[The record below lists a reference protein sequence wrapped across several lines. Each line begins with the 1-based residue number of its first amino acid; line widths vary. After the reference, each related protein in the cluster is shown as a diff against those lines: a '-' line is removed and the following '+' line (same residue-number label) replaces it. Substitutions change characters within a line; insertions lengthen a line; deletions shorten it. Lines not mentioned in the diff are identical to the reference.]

1 MARVPR
7 QFTDDER
14 LDWLRLSRSE
24 NVGPATFFALLDHF
38 GSIADAIARAPELS
52 LRGGRSRAIRIA
64 ARADAASEADA
75 LAKAGGRL
83 IAWGEDAYPEPLA
96 AIHDPP
102 PVVSVL
108 GHPHLLKARCIAVVG
123 ARNASAAG
131 RRFAREISAALG
143 RAGLTVVSGLA
154 RGIDAAAHDGS
165 LETGTVAVVAG
176 GVDVIYPRENADL
189 YGRIVERGCVV
200 SEQPF
205 GVNPTAQHFPR
216 RNRLISGLSLGTLV
230 VEAASR
236 SGSLITARMALE
248 QGREVFAVPG
258 SPLDPRCK
266 GSNDLIRKGAT
277 LTEDAEDVV
286 SGLGGMLRQGFDEPP
301 AGPPSIGPSGWNI
314 DEKSL
319 VTARPKVVEAL
330 GPTPVTVDDLIREC
344 QLSAAVVLTVLLELE
359 LAGRVE
365 RHPGSRFSL
374 VS

>member
-1 MARVPR
+1 MPR
-7 QFTDDER
+7 APRPIGDDER
-14 LDWLRLSRSE
+14 LEWLRLARSE
-24 NVGPATFFALLDHF
+24 GVGPATFFALLNHF
-38 GSIADAIARAPELS
+38 GTIADAIGRAPELS
-52 LRGGRSRAIRIA
+52 IRGGRSRAIRIA
-64 ARADAASEADA
+64 SKDEARREADA
-75 LAKAGGRL
+75 LAAAGGRL
-83 IAWGEDAYPEPLA
+83 IAWCEGDYPEPLA

-102 PVVSVL
+102 PVIAVL
-108 GHPHLLKARCIAVVG
+108 GDPRLLSGRCVAVVG

-131 RRFAREISAALG
+131 RRFAREIAAGLG

-176 GVDVIYPRENADL
+176 GVDNIYPAENAEL
-189 YGRIVERGCVV
+189 YGRIAAQGAVI

-205 GVNPTAQHFPR
+205 GTKPTAQHFPR
-216 RNRLISGLSLGTLV
+216 RNRLISGLSLGTVV
-230 VEAASR
+230 VEAAER

-266 GSNDLIRKGAT
+266 GTNDLIRRGAT
-277 LTEDAEDVV
+277 LIEGAQDVIE
-286 SGLGGMLRQGFDEPP
+286 GLSGMLRTPLAEPFSP
-301 AGPPSIGPSGWNI
+301 YSADGPSHWNI
-314 DEKSL
+314 DEKTLSY
-319 VTARPKVVEAL
+319 ARPRVLEAL
-330 GPTPVTVDDLIREC
+330 GPTPVTVDDLVREC
-344 QLSAAVVLTVLLELE
+344 QLSPAVVLTVLLELE